1 MNEQMAE
8 GLAAY
13 RAKIE
18 AGEIDPPVVGDQ
30 WTRFA
35 ERNTRKTAID
45 AMCVRCMG
53 WDRDGERPP
62 GARTDDGCAP
72 RRFDG
77 ERRAR
82 NARQVMGSAT
92 LQGRGS
98 DGLEGLK
105 WA

>member
-1 MNEQMAE
+1 MAE

-62 GARTDDGCAP
+62 GVRTMIQGCTDSGCP
-72 RRFDG
+72 LHEWRPYR
-77 ERRAR
+77 
-82 NARQVMGSAT
+82 
-92 LQGRGS
+92 
-98 DGLEGLK
+98 
-105 WA
+105 